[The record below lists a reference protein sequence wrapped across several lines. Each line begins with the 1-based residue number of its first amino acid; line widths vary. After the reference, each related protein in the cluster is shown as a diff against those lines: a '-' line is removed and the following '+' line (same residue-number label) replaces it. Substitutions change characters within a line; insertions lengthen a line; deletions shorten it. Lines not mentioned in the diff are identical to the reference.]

1 MKMPDIFHRLCVHM
15 ILFSYGIKMEW
26 IKKNPFFCKI
36 DETVFDTY
44 KNCSKIALVSDKY
57 YNWIG
62 KVQTFDA

>member
-1 MKMPDIFHRLCVHM
+1 
-15 ILFSYGIKMEW
+15 MEW

-62 KVQTFDA
+62 KVQTFGA